1 MNELQI
7 TRIVEQF
14 SRKDEQGDTAV
25 KVVRVADYKT
35 VYVEQL
41 GEVGRSVVLS
51 EFKVDGKIYWAGYSS
66 RSNTVFVSQASRR

>member
-1 MNELQI
+1 MNEMQI

-14 SRKDEQGDTAV
+14 SRKDEQGETSV
-25 KVVRVADYKT
+25 KIIRIPDYKT
-35 VYVEQL
+35 VYVEQI

-66 RSNTVFVSQASRR
+66 RSNTVFVSQASVG

>member
-1 MNELQI
+1 MNEMQI

-14 SRKDEQGDTAV
+14 SRKDEQGETTV

-35 VYVEQL
+35 VYIEQI
-41 GEVGRSVVLS
+41 GDIGRSVVLS

-66 RSNTVFVSQASRR
+66 RSNTVFVSQASLR

>member
-1 MNELQI
+1 MNEMQI

-14 SRKDEQGDTAV
+14 SRKDEQGETAV

-35 VYVEQL
+35 VYVEQI

-66 RSNTVFVSQASRR
+66 RSNTVFVSQASLG